1 MRDDRFEYFLNAV
14 HYCIWLHEIW
24 IGNFIHKLVFGSI
37 RLFAKYMCSRNC
49 QERLYAYLAMREQ
62 QLYEFKYDKKKGLY
76 IGWAKYKFDY
86 IYSCYPG
93 FLSFVILGLI
103 YKNYGAVNHVI
114 AMTTLLVTIVIC
126 YIPAYKAV
134 FADNRYL
141 KYFKQFEKEDN
152 RWHKKWTLIT
162 WIFCVGGIVI
172 EIFGIITMM
181 AIVVGGYNNID
192 LPFLPH

>member
-1 MRDDRFEYFLNAV
+1 MVEDRFAYFLNAV

-37 RLFAKYMCSRNC
+37 RLFARYMCSRNC

-76 IGWAKYKFDY
+76 IGWANHKFGY

-93 FLSFVILGLI
+93 FLSFVILGLMHSS
-103 YKNYGAVNHVI
+103 YGKLSFVI
-114 AMTTLLVTIVIC
+114 AMLMIFIPIGIG

-134 FADNRYL
+134 FFNDRYL
-141 KYFKQFEKEDN
+141 VYFKKFEKESKE
-152 RWHKKWTLIT
+152 WHRKWKRIT
-162 WIFCVGGIVI
+162 WAFCIGAVIISMCGIAVML
-172 EIFGIITMM
+172 EIIIGME
-181 AIVVGGYNNID
+181 NIHF
-192 LPFLPH
+192 PFLPH

>member
-1 MRDDRFEYFLNAV
+1 MNFNEFAYFLNAV

-76 IGWAKYKFDY
+76 IGWANHKFGY

-93 FLSFVILGLI
+93 FLSFVILGLMHSS
-103 YKNYGAVNHVI
+103 YGKLSFVI
-114 AMTTLLVTIVIC
+114 AMLMIFIPIGIG

-134 FADNRYL
+134 FFNDRYL
-141 KYFKQFEKEDN
+141 VYFKKFEKESKE
-152 RWHKKWTLIT
+152 WHRKWKRIT
-162 WIFCVGGIVI
+162 WAFCIGAVIISMCGIAVML
-172 EIFGIITMM
+172 EIIIGME
-181 AIVVGGYNNID
+181 NIHF
-192 LPFLPH
+192 PFLPH

>member
-1 MRDDRFEYFLNAV
+1 MV
-14 HYCIWLHEIW
+14 
-24 IGNFIHKLVFGSI
+24 S
-37 RLFAKYMCSRNC
+37 
-49 QERLYAYLAMREQ
+49 
-62 QLYEFKYDKKKGLY
+62 
-76 IGWAKYKFDY
+76 
-86 IYSCYPG
+86 
-93 FLSFVILGLI
+93 
-103 YKNYGAVNHVI
+103 
-114 AMTTLLVTIVIC
+114 

-134 FADNRYL
+134 FTDSRYL

>member
-37 RLFAKYMCSRNC
+37 RLFARYMCSRNC

-76 IGWAKYKFDY
+76 IGWANHKFGY

-93 FLSFVILGLI
+93 FLSFVILGLMHSS
-103 YKNYGAVNHVI
+103 YGKLSFVI
-114 AMTTLLVTIVIC
+114 AMLMIFIPIGIG

-134 FADNRYL
+134 FFNDRYL
-141 KYFKQFEKEDN
+141 VYFKKFEKESKE
-152 RWHKKWTLIT
+152 WHRKWKRIT
-162 WIFCVGGIVI
+162 WAFCIGAVIISMCGIAVML
-172 EIFGIITMM
+172 EIIIGME
-181 AIVVGGYNNID
+181 NIHF
-192 LPFLPH
+192 PFLPH

>member
-1 MRDDRFEYFLNAV
+1 MRGDRFAYFLNV
-14 HYCIWLHEIW
+14 MHYCIWLHAISYS
-24 IGNFIHKLVFGSI
+24 NFMHKLVFGSI
-37 RLFAKYMCSRNC
+37 RLFARYMCSRNC
-49 QERLYAYLAMREQ
+49 QERLYAYMAMREQ

-141 KYFKQFEKEDN
+141 KYFKEFETKGKK
-152 RWHKKWTLIT
+152 WHKKWKRIT
-162 WIFCVGGIVI
+162 IVFCFGGFAIVI
-172 EIFGIITMM
+172 FGV
-181 AIVVGGYNNID
+181 AILFDIMIGLENFRFPILG
-192 LPFLPH
+192 H

>member
-62 QLYEFKYDKKKGLY
+62 QLYEFKYDKKNGVY
-76 IGWAKYKFDY
+76 IGWSKYEFGY
-86 IYSCYPG
+86 TYSCYPG
-93 FLSFVILGLI
+93 FLSFVILGLMHSS
-103 YKNYGAVNHVI
+103 YGKLSFVI
-114 AMTTLLVTIVIC
+114 AMLMILIPIGIG

-134 FADNRYL
+134 FFNDRYL
-141 KYFKQFEKEDN
+141 VYFKKFEKESKE
-152 RWHKKWTLIT
+152 WHRKWKRIT
-162 WIFCVGGIVI
+162 WAFCIGAVIISMCGIVVML
-172 EIFGIITMM
+172 EIIIGME
-181 AIVVGGYNNID
+181 NIHF
-192 LPFLPH
+192 PFLPH